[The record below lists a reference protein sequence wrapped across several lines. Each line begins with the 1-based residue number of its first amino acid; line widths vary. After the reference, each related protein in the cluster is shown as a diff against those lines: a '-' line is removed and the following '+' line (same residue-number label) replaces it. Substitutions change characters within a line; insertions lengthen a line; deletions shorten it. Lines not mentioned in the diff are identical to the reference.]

1 MLTYC
6 HCICLRLVSHTDT
19 VSIATLYSRE
29 QGMMAAAVHLGKSA
43 EARRRRAMLTPLS
56 LVEAV
61 SSPSRRGNLVTLSDI
76 ALSPG
81 GASPGGAVRSI
92 ISAFLADFLCAVLR
106 EGQSDIHLF
115 DFISEAVSSPS
126 RRGNLVTLSDIALSP
141 GGVSPGGAVRS
152 IISAFLADFLCA
164 VLREGQPDIH
174 LFDFISDAVRSLSE
188 ATGTALA
195 NFHLY
200 FLYRLGRY
208 LGIEPDMA
216 TYGKG
221 RYLDMREGTFCASPP
236 SHRDYIDGEST
247 SLIHALSRAN
257 MRSLGL
263 IKLNRMQRN
272 QILDAMLAYY
282 TMHHTPVQ
290 RLTSLQIA
298 RDLLQ

>member
-43 EARRRRAMLTPLS
+43 EARRRRAMLAPLS
-56 LVEAV
+56 LIEAV

-76 ALSPG
+76 
-81 GASPGGAVRSI
+81 
-92 ISAFLADFLCAVLR
+92 
-106 EGQSDIHLF
+106 
-115 DFISEAVSSPS
+115 
-126 RRGNLVTLSDIALSP
+126 TLSP
-141 GGVSPGGAVRS
+141 GGVSSGGAVRS

-174 LFDFISDAVRSLSE
+174 LFDFISDAVRSLSG
-188 ATGTALA
+188 ATGTTLA

-216 TYGKG
+216 TYRRG
-221 RYLDMREGTFCASPP
+221 RYLDMREGTFCTSPP